1 MTRARRLRLRSTLTL
16 LVLAAMLWSQA
27 VLARHA
33 FCSVGWAVAAVASS
47 QAPDCHPVAP
57 SVESVLCDSH
67 CSQGDLTHDL
77 TRGLGVP
84 MLGPAPTLPTMWT
97 SALPRLL
104 PRRDATPP
112 RSWHRPTRHPASL
125 LLI

>member
-1 MTRARRLRLRSTLTL
+1 MTRARRLRLRSALAM
-16 LVLAAMLWSQA
+16 LVVAALLWSQT

-33 FCSVGWAVAAVASS
+33 FCSVWLEASAVASS
-47 QAPDCHPVAP
+47 KVPDCHRAAP
-57 SVESVLCDSH
+57 SVESVICDSH

-77 TRGLGVP
+77 TRVLGVP
-84 MLGPAPTLPTMWT
+84 MLGPVPIFPALWT

-104 PRRDATPP
+104 PRRDETTP